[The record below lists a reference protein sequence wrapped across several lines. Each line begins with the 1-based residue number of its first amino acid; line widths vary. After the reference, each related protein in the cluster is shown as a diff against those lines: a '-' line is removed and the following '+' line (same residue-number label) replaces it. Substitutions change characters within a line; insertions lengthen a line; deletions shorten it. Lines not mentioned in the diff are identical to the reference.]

1 MPNSL
6 KSGSVAIQHRGK
18 TYAGEYVV
26 ARGMITV
33 YGENGSKTTRLGA
46 VSAETMAAD
55 LLREIVDENKAAV
68 STFQE
73 HWRGRILGRIDR
85 RH

>member
-6 KSGSVAIQHRGK
+6 KSGSVEIQHRGK

-33 YGENGSKTTRLGA
+33 YGENGSKTTQLGGA
-46 VSAETMAAD
+46 SAETMAAD
-55 LLREIVDENKAAV
+55 LLREIVDENKAK
-68 STFQE
+68 
-73 HWRGRILGRIDR
+73 
-85 RH
+85 

>member
-6 KSGSVAIQHRGK
+6 KSGSVSIQHRGK

-33 YGENGSKTTRLGA
+33 IGENGTKTAQLGA
-46 VSAETMAAD
+46 ASVEAMATD
-55 LLREIVDENKAAV
+55 LLREIVDENKAK
-68 STFQE
+68 
-73 HWRGRILGRIDR
+73 
-85 RH
+85 

>member
-6 KSGSVAIQHRGK
+6 KSGSVEIQHRGK

-33 YGENGSKTTRLGA
+33 YGENGSKTAPLGA
-46 VSAETMAAD
+46 ASAEAMATD
-55 LLREIVDENKAAV
+55 LLREIVDEKKAN
-68 STFQE
+68 
-73 HWRGRILGRIDR
+73 
-85 RH
+85 